1 MCDLGI
7 NVDNF
12 NPKVLYI
19 FEKKFSEDSFTKI
32 HSHDFLSIIYVL
44 SGSCSYIINDIPYK
58 AKKGDILILNPGV
71 THGKILGTV
80 SDLIEFHAGFENIQI
95 KNLACNHL
103 ISESF
108 TPILSTSSFDQEFF
122 KCCMDILNEQN
133 KKASGSELILKSL
146 GMKLLVLL
154 LRATYVNGHS
164 MEKGNLNFET
174 YDKIGIVNTI
184 IEFINE
190 NYMRELSLDV
200 ISQNMYL
207 SPAYISKIF
216 KEETGESPIN
226 YLIKVRL
233 AKAADYLRE
242 GTMSIKE
249 VAYSIGYSDA
259 YHFSKLFKKYYGYP
273 PSAVKLKGSPNS

>member
-12 NPKVLYI
+12 NPKILYT
-19 FEKKFSEDSFTKI
+19 FEKKYSDDSSTKV
-32 HSHDFLSIIYVL
+32 HNHDFLSLIYLL
-44 SGSCSYIINDIPYK
+44 SGSCSYLINDIPYK
-58 AKKGDILILNPGV
+58 IKKGDILILNPGV

-80 SDLIEFHAGFENIQI
+80 SDLVEFHAGFENIQI
-95 KNLACNHL
+95 KNLPHNHL
-103 ISESF
+103 ISDSF
-108 TPILSTSSFDQEFF
+108 TPIISTTNFDQEFF
-122 KCCMDILNEQN
+122 KCSMDILNEQSKN
-133 KKASGSELILKSL
+133 DSGSELMLKSL

-154 LRATYVNGHS
+154 LRATYVNSDS
-164 MEKGNLNFET
+164 MKKGTINFDT
-174 YDKIGIVNTI
+174 YDKLAIVNTI
-184 IEFINE
+184 IEFIND

-233 AKAADYLRE
+233 AKAAEYIKA
-242 GTMSIKE
+242 GNMSIKE
-249 VAYSIGYSDA
+249 VASAIGYNDA

-273 PSAVKLKGSPNS
+273 PSAIKLKG